1 MPASRRRSGSLAVRG
16 PLMRR
21 SVVLACFSLAC
32 AGRQPAASSPNPAA
46 NLDRPPQALGKW
58 RFIDS
63 TVYEVNNGVSYRYTR
78 SDGIRVDVYEYP
90 IIPQGH
96 PCRESCARSAVAAG
110 VEEFQASIPAIVAQS
125 GLDSIVSGERRS
137 LKADESSWLEAGA
150 RFQFRIY
157 GDTNRFESSLFLFSG
172 RDTFLKVRATY
183 RQGEDRSASVD
194 SLITQ
199 VLRAWPPPYD
209 CAAGEAAGD
218 GIVMSA
224 TLARPASAI
233 AERVKVAADS
243 LHYSFAFADAAQ
255 GRWRTHPPV
264 PLAARHRARIGGW
277 DAAPRQHPLRHDGA
291 DRRLDEDRSRFASRM
306 SGISGRQCADH
317 PPAHER
323 NDVHQCPFGQ
333 GAPVSSGTSFPACTG
348 EAVNVPGGRCC

>member
-1 MPASRRRSGSLAVRG
+1 
-16 PLMRR
+16 MRR

-255 GRWRTHPPV
+255 GRWRTHPLFRWPPGTERESGDGTQHPGSILYV
-264 PLAARHRARIGGW
+264 TTEPIGDSTKVEVASHLACRVSPADNAQTTLPLMNAMTFISVLSGR
-277 DAAPRQHPLRHDGA
+277 APR
-291 DRRLDEDRSRFASRM
+291 
-306 SGISGRQCADH
+306 
-317 PPAHER
+317 
-323 NDVHQCPFGQ
+323 
-333 GAPVSSGTSFPACTG
+333 
-348 EAVNVPGGRCC
+348 